1 MSLNQI
7 SMKNSYSN
15 ESILPR
21 LNILLFPT
29 VSKLAGNGK
38 SLVVSNLTQSM
49 RKIVTQ
55 IHTRDIDY
63 SNLVERLINLEEKS
77 RESKNKPLAFHF
89 DFSTQATKSKED
101 LIFEILILRGFSH
114 PKRLWKCQKTDYYLL
129 EITSP
134 KEKVTQ
140 KKKPILIINILPK

>member
-1 MSLNQI
+1 
-7 SMKNSYSN
+7 
-15 ESILPR
+15 
-21 LNILLFPT
+21 
-29 VSKLAGNGK
+29 
-38 SLVVSNLTQSM
+38 M

-140 KKKPILIINILPK
+140 KKEANFNHQHFAKVSAV